1 MKRLFI
7 IAILAVFGLTSI
19 SAQEDISPKKAF
31 RQAKRNLSAHELDN
45 EKVDE
50 LKEAVDLITIAAR
63 DEEMGKDAE
72 VWVEMGNIYSAFLEL
87 DYKNSLMDENYQNQ
101 YLQEANKAYMAY
113 KKAFE
118 LAEKSRNQGDALEG
132 MAGLVQSMSNSGI
145 TVLQSGDAMGAYN
158 IFKNVLDIDAL
169 LVENGMDSPLQGDE
183 AKNNQL
189 FLAGYAAL
197 TAEQFELAKPY
208 YMELKENDYD
218 DPSLYEGL
226 YKIKAQEDQQ
236 EAMDILEEGRAKY
249 PDDLSLL
256 YAEINHALQNNEIG
270 SLETK
275 LKEAINKD
283 PKNVSLYSTT
293 GSVYDRLFQETMDS
307 EPEKASKYFDSAKVY
322 FEKGLELDPDN
333 VDAIYSIGALYYN
346 KAAQGTQELQKLADD
361 LSSDGMK
368 KYDSTKAE
376 VDKIFD
382 QALPYF
388 QKAER
393 VNPSDR
399 NTLIALK
406 EIYARKNQMDVS
418 DIFDKRLKT
427 IESGGK
433 VEESYFENKQ

>member
-1 MKRLFI
+1 MKRLLVVLF
-7 IAILAVFGLTSI
+7 LAVVGLVTAD
-19 SAQEDISPKKAF
+19 AQETNPKKAF
-31 RQAKRNLSAHELDN
+31 KQAKRNRSAFELDN
-45 EKVDE
+45 AKVDE
-50 LKEAVDLITIAAR
+50 LKDAVKLVGVAAR
-63 DEEMGKDAE
+63 DQEMGELSE
-72 VWVEMGNIYSAFLEL
+72 VWIEMGDIYSAFLEL
-87 DYKNSLMDENYQNQ
+87 DYKNSLMDENYKSQ

-113 KKAFE
+113 KKGFE
-118 LAEKSRNQGDALEG
+118 LADKSRDSKLALEG

-145 TVLQSGDAMGAYN
+145 TVLQAGDAMGAYN

-169 LVENGMDSPLQGDE
+169 LSENGIDSPLQGEE

-189 FLAGYAAL
+189 FLAGYSAL
-197 TAEQFELAKPY
+197 IGEQFSLAKPY
-208 YMELKENDYD
+208 YTQLKDNNYD

-226 YKIKAQEDQQ
+226 YKIALSESP
-236 EAMDILEEGRAKY
+236 ETASAILEEGREKY

-270 SLETK
+270 TLETK
-275 LKEAINKD
+275 LKEAIKKD

-293 GSVYDRLFQETMDS
+293 GSVYDRLFQETMDTDAA
-307 EPEKASKYFDSAKVY
+307 KANSYFDSAKVY

-333 VDAIYSIGALYYN
+333 VDAIYSIGALFYN
-346 KAAQGTQELQKLADD
+346 KAAQGTQQLQELADD
-361 LSSDGMK
+361 LSSAGMK

-418 DIFDKRLKT
+418 DIFSARLEQIERGET
-427 IESGGK
+427 IA
-433 VEESYFENKQ
+433 ESYFKSQD